1 MNQPTKDGC
10 WMIENASAKRAGIVH
25 LATNDFWLPSG
36 EAPYR
41 FTDFDNYEWTYL
53 GEETPE
59 TVLLVDEINFPTKP
73 T

>member
-10 WMIENASAKRAGIVH
+10 WMIEKIASAKLAGIVN
-25 LATNDFWLPSG
+25 LATNNFWLPFG

-59 TVLLVDEINFPTKP
+59 TILLVELPTKP